1 MSKETRSRLIFLILE
16 TTIVAVCLSLFL
28 WFYSRNYTE
37 YQEVT
42 VTVIS
47 KDTNRQLVSNNSSGI
62 NTIRINYYV
71 TVCYKNV
78 NVIVNNKKLY
88 NNSTINKDIDLTLC
102 SRHEHGE
109 LISQELIYPYKKVP
123 SRL

>member
-37 YQEVT
+37 YQKVT

-109 LISQELIYPYKKVP
+109 LISQELIYP
-123 SRL
+123 